1 MYTSKIIKILEI
13 DDIFLRDEN
22 VVKIKYVRFI
32 VNQSPQLQLRNE
44 KFKTLESQEIIKLYK
59 EMKERAIGASNESK
73 KIEES
78 RLQLAQT
85 NIKQMLEDIF

>member
-1 MYTSKIIKILEI
+1 
-13 DDIFLRDEN
+13 
-22 VVKIKYVRFI
+22 
-32 VNQSPQLQLRNE
+32 
-44 KFKTLESQEIIKLYK
+44 
-59 EMKERAIGASNESK
+59 MKERAIGASNESK